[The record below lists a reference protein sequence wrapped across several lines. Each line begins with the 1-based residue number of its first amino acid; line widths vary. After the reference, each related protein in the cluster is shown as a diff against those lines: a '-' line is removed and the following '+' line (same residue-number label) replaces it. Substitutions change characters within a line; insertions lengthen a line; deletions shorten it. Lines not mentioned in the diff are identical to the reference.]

1 MRIFFYIAKELI
13 PQFLTSI
20 CVLSAI
26 LVVSQL
32 VRLSQVLVNFGLS
45 LENIMLPFLF
55 IVLPFMSFTIPIAYM
70 FAVLIA
76 FSRLSS
82 DGEVTAL
89 LAAGFSVSRA
99 ALPVVLIGGFL
110 YITSAL
116 CAVHFEPWGRRE
128 LVQFY
133 HRKAQTELDNMV
145 RYRLQPGVFVD
156 NFLGYVIYSEE
167 VSKDKTEL
175 KNILM
180 APGASQ
186 AGSQDFSL
194 LAPTGK
200 ILGSV
205 EQGNLKMIF
214 ENGVIF
220 SHQPGKSDETVL
232 KFEHAKID
240 LVRIFQDQ
248 IFGPD
253 EAKDDYRS
261 YPPDKLWSFIQGLK
275 TKNTKT
281 AKETYFKAN
290 FLFHQR
296 IANSFAVLVFALFAM
311 VYSIKDQR
319 GTKGGAWAQ
328 VILTIVL
335 SYILVMGFKWVA
347 ENWGVPGA
355 LAAWTPNVILLLLG
369 MFALHQKNRL
379 PPSESILDWNN
390 MPWRKR
396 FP

>member
-55 IVLPFMSFTIPIAYM
+55 IVLPFMSFNIPIAYM

-220 SHQPGKSDETVL
+220 
-232 KFEHAKID
+232 
-240 LVRIFQDQ
+240 
-248 IFGPD
+248 
-253 EAKDDYRS
+253 
-261 YPPDKLWSFIQGLK
+261 
-275 TKNTKT
+275 
-281 AKETYFKAN
+281 
-290 FLFHQR
+290 
-296 IANSFAVLVFALFAM
+296 
-311 VYSIKDQR
+311 
-319 GTKGGAWAQ
+319 
-328 VILTIVL
+328 
-335 SYILVMGFKWVA
+335 
-347 ENWGVPGA
+347 
-355 LAAWTPNVILLLLG
+355 
-369 MFALHQKNRL
+369 
-379 PPSESILDWNN
+379 
-390 MPWRKR
+390 
-396 FP
+396 